1 MDLIE
6 YLTSYKKGKQ
16 IRKKKIRKGRI
27 PRRARGFGQRGSKY
41 NSSKNQN
48 DRDNIDKQLLALL
61 TILTKQNQSKIDL
74 SKPEALNPFVER
86 DRQLYSMSGNK
97 VQKAIELPKEESIKI
112 KETKGLIFNV
122 SQDLDM
128 RVNEV
133 LEDQQE
139 LLSELKGVDIISP
152 ELARE
157 VRNKNLQLKEQVLSE
172 TVRIQELLNEAEDL
186 NDYRDIIQKQN
197 KMIDNT
203 TKGFV
208 EIDNELSERQVKETE
223 KLEKSTE
230 IMEEEFVNV
239 IHRAEGWAEK
249 LSMKEDECVVLEKEI
264 EDLKLTLDMKED
276 ECVVLEKTLKL
287 TLEKSESKE
296 QKLKQQLTEME
307 SIIDKMENQNITQPL
322 SPLQEAERFLEE
334 RKK

>member
-48 DRDNIDKQLLALL
+48 VRDNIDKQLLALL

-74 SKPEALNPFVER
+74 SNPEALNPFVER

-97 VQKAIELPKEESIKI
+97 VQKSIELPKEESSKI

-139 LLSELKGVDIISP
+139 LLSELKGVNIISP

-172 TVRIQELLNEAEDL
+172 TVRLQELLNEAEDL

-203 TKGFV
+203 TKAFV

-223 KLEKSTE
+223 QLQFASENFYQEAYDLSQNMDQLKDLIGTREITDEDIRKSSNYITKIREK
-230 IMEEEFVNV
+230 EEE
-239 IHRAEGWAEK
+239 IG
-249 LSMKEDECVVLEKEI
+249 
-264 EDLKLTLDMKED
+264 
-276 ECVVLEKTLKL
+276 TLKL
-287 TLEKSESKE
+287 TLEKNELKE

-307 SIIDKMENQNITQPL
+307 SIIDKMEKSNTTQPL
-322 SPLQEAERFLEE
+322 SPLQEAEQFLAD

>member
-16 IRKKKIRKGRI
+16 IRKKMRKGRNRI
-27 PRRARGFGQRGSKY
+27 PRRGRGFGQRGSKY

-48 DRDNIDKQLLALL
+48 VRDNIDKQLLELL
-61 TILTKQNQSKIDL
+61 TILTKQNQSKLDL
-74 SKPEALNPFVER
+74 SNPEALNPFVER

-97 VQKAIELPKEESIKI
+97 VQKAIELPKEESSKI

-139 LLSELKGVDIISP
+139 LLSELKGVNIISP
-152 ELARE
+152 ELAKE

-172 TVRIQELLNEAEDL
+172 TLRLQELINEAEDL

-223 KLEKSTE
+223 KLEKSTG
-230 IMEEEFVNV
+230 IMQRELVNMV
-239 IHRAEGWAEK
+239 EQVGGRAEE
-249 LSMKEDECVVLEKEI
+249 LSMRKDEI
-264 EDLKLTLDMKED
+264 EM
-276 ECVVLEKTLKL
+276 LEGEIGTLKL

-307 SIIDKMENQNITQPL
+307 SIIDNIEKSNVSEPL
-322 SPLQEAERFLEE
+322 STLQQAQRFLEK

>member
-16 IRKKKIRKGRI
+16 IRKKMRKGRNRI

-41 NSSKNQN
+41 NNQRNQN
-48 DRDNIDKQLLALL
+48 VRDNIDKQLLALL

-74 SKPEALNPFVER
+74 SNPEALNPFVER

-97 VQKAIELPKEESIKI
+97 VQKSIDLPKDQSSNIT
-112 KETKGLIFNV
+112 ETKSLIFNV

-152 ELARE
+152 QLARE

-172 TVRIQELLNEAEDL
+172 TVRLQELINDAEDL

-230 IMEEEFVNV
+230 IMERELVNMIEQIGGRQEE
-239 IHRAEGWAEK
+239 
-249 LSMKEDECVVLEKEI
+249 LSMKKDEI
-264 EDLKLTLDMKED
+264 EMLEGEIGALKLK
-276 ECVVLEKTLKL
+276 
-287 TLEKSESKE
+287 LEKSESKE
-296 QKLKQQLTEME
+296 QKLKQELTEME
-307 SIIDKMENQNITQPL
+307 SIIDNIEKSNVSEPL
-322 SPLQEAERFLEE
+322 SILQQAEQFMAQR
-334 RKK
+334 RN

>member
-1 MDLIE
+1 
-6 YLTSYKKGKQ
+6 
-16 IRKKKIRKGRI
+16 
-27 PRRARGFGQRGSKY
+27 
-41 NSSKNQN
+41 
-48 DRDNIDKQLLALL
+48 
-61 TILTKQNQSKIDL
+61 
-74 SKPEALNPFVER
+74 
-86 DRQLYSMSGNK
+86 MSGNK
-97 VQKAIELPKEESIKI
+97 VQKAIELPKEQSSKI
-112 KETKGLIFNV
+112 KETKALIFNE

-128 RVNEV
+128 KVNEI

-139 LLSELKGVDIISP
+139 LLSELKGVNIISP

-157 VRNKNLQLKEQVLSE
+157 VRNKNLQLKEQVLSQ
-172 TVRIQELLNEAEDL
+172 TVRTQELINEAEDL

-203 TKGFV
+203 TKAFV

-223 KLEKSTE
+223 KLEKIQE
-230 IMEEEFVNV
+230 NIGRELVNMV
-239 IHRAEGWAEK
+239 EQIGGRAEDLEMLEHELDVSQDDIEMLMDR
-249 LSMKEDECVVLEKEI
+249 LSGKIEEI
-264 EDLKLTLDMKED
+264 G
-276 ECVVLEKTLKL
+276 TLKL

-322 SPLQEAERFLEE
+322 SPLQEAEKFLAD

>member
-16 IRKKKIRKGRI
+16 IRKKMRKGRNRI

-41 NSSKNQN
+41 NNQRNQN
-48 DRDNIDKQLLALL
+48 VRDNIDKQLLALL

-74 SKPEALNPFVER
+74 SNPEALNPFVER

-97 VQKAIELPKEESIKI
+97 VQKSIDLPKDQSSNIT
-112 KETKGLIFNV
+112 ETKSLIFNV

-152 ELARE
+152 QLARE

-172 TVRIQELLNEAEDL
+172 TVRLQELINDAEDL

-208 EIDNELSERQVKETE
+208 EIDNELSERQVKQIEELQDATDFFKQVGDITDENIINRERIRE
-223 KLEKSTE
+223 K
-230 IMEEEFVNV
+230 EEE
-239 IHRAEGWAEK
+239 IGA
-249 LSMKEDECVVLEKEI
+249 
-264 EDLKLTLDMKED
+264 LKLK
-276 ECVVLEKTLKL
+276 
-287 TLEKSESKE
+287 LEKSESKE
-296 QKLKQQLTEME
+296 QKLKQELTEME
-307 SIIDKMENQNITQPL
+307 SIIDNIEKSNVSEPL
-322 SPLQEAERFLEE
+322 SILQQAEQFMAQR
-334 RKK
+334 RN